1 MQKMEK
7 KLNLIKMGGVILLL
21 LAFSLNVFARDN
33 MSIENSKGNL
43 SQLEITQQRKTV
55 RGVVMDELGDPLPGV
70 TIMVE
75 GATRGATTYIDGTYT
90 IEASDNERLIF
101 SFIGMESQTIVVGD
115 RTEINVVMGETAGML
130 EEYVVMA
137 FAPQRRASVIG
148 AVSTLPVGEL
158 RSSIG
163 TLSTGLAGQL
173 AGVVAMQRT
182 GEPGAGADFWIRGIS
197 SFGSHNRPL
206 MLVDGV
212 ERDIDLVDVEDIAS
226 LSILKDATAT
236 ALYGVRGANG
246 IILITTKRGTDSP
259 ARVSARVEYGMNSP
273 TRMPKMANAEQWIRF
288 YNDIS
293 MDATGRLGITPEQE
307 AMYLSGA
314 DPDLYPNVDWMRTI
328 FKNMSNTVRANV
340 NVSGGNPKVRYY
352 VGGSFYSE
360 GGILNIAD
368 TRRYDASMVY
378 QRFNFRTNIDINIT
392 PTTELG
398 LSISTQYDTRNRP
411 GSSLANIYAAT
422 ILTTPVSTPPI
433 FSDGTLARPANGSNP
448 YFMLNNTGYSQ
459 DFNNNA
465 QSLMSLTQ
473 DLSNFVISGLRA
485 NVKFSWDAYNG
496 SVLHRRIAPSAYYA
510 TGRDEEGN
518 LQFQRTGNEGS
529 DYMVLTRE
537 NSGSRTIN
545 FESSLIYDQIFSAVH
560 RVNGLFLFNMRERT
574 NNFPGNYIAA
584 FPFRN
589 IGIAGRA
596 TYSFDD
602 RYFAE
607 FNFGYNGSENF
618 SPRNRFG
625 FFPSYAVGYMV
636 SNEKFWNPVRHVVSE
651 LRLKASTGQIGN
663 DQIGGDRRFA
673 FNTTMLNNQP
683 GFIFGSTPNLI
694 PGIATGI
701 PGNEYV
707 SWENATKN
715 NIGIELAFFNSLR
728 FQMDYF
734 YEDRSGIYIQQESV
748 PSVVGLN
755 VLQYVNLGK
764 MKNQGFDGSLQYE
777 RRFNDWYFSG
787 RANFT
792 FNRNEVLYDDR
803 PTPVWAYQSA
813 AGFPFQQQR
822 GLIAIGLFESE
833 EDIANSPRHTFSNV
847 RPGDIKY
854 KDINGD
860 GVIDAYDEVAIGYS
874 ITPEIN
880 YGFGLSVG
888 WRGFDASA
896 FFQGVG
902 NVTRLVRGDAFY
914 GASNAVFNTG
924 QIYSEVA
931 DLRWTLENPN
941 PNARYP
947 RMSMTRVENNQQPST
962 FWQRDMSF
970 MRLKNAEIGYTLPKR
985 VSSGIGLSS
994 VRVYAQGVNLLTF
1007 SGFKLWDPELTS
1019 DYGNVYPQMR
1029 TITLGMNINF

>member
-1 MQKMEK
+1 MK
-7 KLNLIKMGGVILLL
+7 KKSSLIKMGGLILLL
-21 LAFSLNVFARDN
+21 LTFSLNIFTQNITIRGNITDIQGESLIGVAVQ
-33 MSIENSKGNL
+33 IEGT
-43 SQLEITQQRKTV
+43 IA
-55 RGVVMDELGDPLPGV
+55 GVVTD
-70 TIMVE
+70 
-75 GATRGATTYIDGTYT
+75 IDGNYVLSDVPSNATLQITYV
-90 IEASDNERLIF
+90 
-101 SFIGMESQTIVVGD
+101 GMVTQTISVNG
-115 RTEINVVMGETAGML
+115 RTIINVVMQEDATML
-130 EEYVVMA
+130 EEVTVTVA
-137 FAPQRRASVIG
+137 FGAQRRPSVIG

-206 MLVDGV
+206 MLVDGI
-212 ERDIDLVDVEDIAS
+212 ERNIDLVDVEDIAS

-259 ARVSARVEYGMNSP
+259 ARVSARVEYGTNSP
-273 TRMPKMANAEQWIRF
+273 TRMPKMANAGQWIRF
-288 YNDIS
+288 FNDIS
-293 MDATGRLGITPEQE
+293 TDATGRLGITPEQE

-340 NVSGGNPKVRYY
+340 NVAGGNPKVRYY

-392 PTTELG
+392 PATELG
-398 LSISTQYDTRNRP
+398 LSISTQYDTKNRP

-422 ILTTPVSTPPI
+422 ILTTPVSAPPI

-473 DLSNFVISGLRA
+473 DLSNFVIPGLRA

-496 SVLHRRIAPSAYYA
+496 SILHRRIAPSAYYA

-529 DYMVLTRE
+529 DYMTLERE
-537 NSGSRTIN
+537 NMGYRTIN
-545 FESSLIYDQIFSAVH
+545 FESSLIYDRVFSGVH

-574 NNFPGNYIAA
+574 ENFPQNYIAA

-589 IGIAGRA
+589 IGIAGRV

-602 RYFAE
+602 RYFVE

-636 SNEKFWNPVRHVVSE
+636 SNEKFWDPVRHVVNE
-651 LRLKASTGQIGN
+651 FRLKASTGQIGN

-673 FNTTMLNNQP
+673 FNTTMQSGNNIP

-694 PGIATGI
+694 SGIATGI

-734 YEDRSGIYIQQESV
+734 YEDRSGIYIRQESV

-755 VLQYVNLGK
+755 ILQYVNLGK
-764 MKNQGFDGSLQYE
+764 MKNRGFDGSLQYE
-777 RRFNDWYFSG
+777 RRVNDWYFSG

-813 AGFPFQQQR
+813 AGFPFRQQR
-822 GLIAIGLFESE
+822 GLIAIGLFECE
-833 EDIANSPRHTFSNV
+833 EDIANSPRQTFSNV

-874 ITPEIN
+874 VTPEIN

-931 DLRWTLENPN
+931 DLRWRLENPN

-970 MRLKNAEIGYTLPKR
+970 IRLKNAEIGYTLPKR

-1007 SGFKLWDPELTS
+1007 SSFKLWDPELDS

-1029 TITLGMNINF
+1029 TVTLGMNINF